1 MVKVKPKLPN
11 SPQREFLIL
20 ETDEQ
25 REFLLSAVK
34 VELLRILNTGQNDV
48 VSKIEERAERK
59 ENGEIISVS
68 VVVETPIIRYWMTPT
83 EIIKRLSSGKSEI
96 TISKYTCYYHLHKLK
111 EAGLIEQYPLPSK
124 KGKSKNKRVR
134 GMFFRAIA
142 KKYVPFDTEQ
152 LLRESE
158 ARYKKIYENLNVG
171 LLTTSIADGKV
182 LECNSNL
189 AEIIGFESRDQ
200 AIAEG
205 LSVERYRNPEKR
217 EEIISELMKSGVY
230 NGEIALTKMDGTS
243 IWVEA
248 RSVIDLEEGIIHS
261 VLTDITDRKKIEEDL
276 QQSKA
281 RLNRNQELAKM
292 GFLTL
297 NLKTNEMLWSD
308 EVFSIYGI
316 DKNQVQPTLDSTVS
330 LVYPDD
336 LKYVQESLSSAIEGS
351 TKYDTEHRIIKPDGE
366 IIWVHAQGD
375 LIYDISGN
383 PTTLIG
389 TVVDITE
396 RKHFEEALRESEQRN
411 RIIVDAMND
420 LVILQDVE
428 GRYVEYFAQDNS
440 LLVRPWSELKNR
452 KPEEIVSQDLATQ
465 YHEYAKKVRETGEP
479 VTYEYQLEI
488 NGVLKWF
495 QGTMILHE
503 DRESIV
509 VAIKDITDRINAEIS
524 LYENEERLKIAGMIS
539 YDIIYEWDVTTDSLK
554 WFGNIDTFLG
564 YEEGEIS
571 RKIQSWLKLIHSDDK
586 SKLEDA
592 VELHRTSIEPI
603 NYEYRIKHKDGMFR
617 YWSDRAFPLLNSE
630 NKPYKWIG
638 VCTDITERK
647 LAEEA
652 LIRSEQRNRIIANAM
667 SDLILVYD
675 KDSRLREYYTSDES
689 LLYTPLKKMYGKK
702 IEEFMPNDYTDAYYN
717 HLQQM
722 RETGEPVT
730 YEYQLEING
739 VLKWFQGTMMFH
751 EDLESIVVAI
761 KDITEHKI
769 SEQALRES
777 EERHRLVLSS
787 MNDLIFVIS
796 KDNIYTDYYASE
808 EQKMSVPIEMHIG
821 RNVADVLPPDVAQK
835 FIECMKRVRESG
847 NREEFEYSMI
857 EDGREEWYSTVLDMH
872 NDRDSIVQTS
882 RNITLRKIAE
892 DDVKRRESEYRTLVS
907 NILGAVYHCAFD
919 TNWTMFFL
927 SDTFE
932 DISGY
937 PVSDFIMNKVRSF
950 NSIIHPEDRK
960 YVYDE
965 IIEYTNKGLSYVLE
979 YRILDVDREIH
990 WVRDYGQKILES
1002 DKGLEYLDGVIF
1014 DVTDEKLAQEDM
1026 IQQAARTKQAA
1037 DTALLYLDI
1046 MSHDIRNQLQAVI
1059 MASET
1064 LEHTDLSVE
1073 NIIMIDIITESVKKS
1088 EKLINKVLS
1097 TRELLSTSLFE
1108 FSLVPAL
1115 EKSIESLKNQH
1126 DDVKIIVKYPSR
1138 DFIIRADKFIEQAF
1152 INILENA
1159 IETNKRKVRKI
1170 WINIKKV
1177 GQGFQVSI
1185 ADNGQGMTKEKR
1197 ESLFDPSRRFGGVG
1211 IHQTIRIL
1219 QKYGGHISVHDRVES
1234 NSAQG
1239 AEFRLW
1245 FPIAKSN
1252 LL

>member
-375 LIYDISGN
+375 LIYDISGD

-503 DRESIV
+503 DR
-509 VAIKDITDRINAEIS
+509 
-524 LYENEERLKIAGMIS
+524 
-539 YDIIYEWDVTTDSLK
+539 
-554 WFGNIDTFLG
+554 
-564 YEEGEIS
+564 
-571 RKIQSWLKLIHSDDK
+571 
-586 SKLEDA
+586 
-592 VELHRTSIEPI
+592 
-603 NYEYRIKHKDGMFR
+603 
-617 YWSDRAFPLLNSE
+617 
-630 NKPYKWIG
+630 
-638 VCTDITERK
+638 
-647 LAEEA
+647 
-652 LIRSEQRNRIIANAM
+652 
-667 SDLILVYD
+667 
-675 KDSRLREYYTSDES
+675 
-689 LLYTPLKKMYGKK
+689 
-702 IEEFMPNDYTDAYYN
+702 
-717 HLQQM
+717 
-722 RETGEPVT
+722 
-730 YEYQLEING
+730 
-739 VLKWFQGTMMFH
+739 
-751 EDLESIVVAI
+751 ESIVVAI